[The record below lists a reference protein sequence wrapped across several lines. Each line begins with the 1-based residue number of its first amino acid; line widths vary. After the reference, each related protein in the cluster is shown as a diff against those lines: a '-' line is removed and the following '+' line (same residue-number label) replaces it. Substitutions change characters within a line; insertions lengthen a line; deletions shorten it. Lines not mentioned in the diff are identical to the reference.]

1 MRQAAW
7 SLMAVACALVF
18 VLDQVTKQAVVA
30 SIDRGEDVS
39 FFIGINLTYVRN
51 EGIAF
56 GIGSGGALV
65 VVVTLV
71 ALTLL
76 LGWFAAHA
84 TVSRMWLPVGAL
96 FGGALGNLADRARG
110 GYVIDFIDPVAWPA
124 FNVADIAIVLGLL
137 GLLYVS
143 EGEAARRR
151 ETAGTT

>member
-1 MRQAAW
+1 
-7 SLMAVACALVF
+7 MAVACALVF

-30 SIDRGEDVS
+30 SIDRGEDVQ
-39 FFIGINLTYVRN
+39 FFIGVNLTYVRN

-56 GIGSGGALV
+56 GIGSGGTLV

-76 LGWFAAHA
+76 LGWFTAHA
-84 TVSRMWLPVGAL
+84 TVSRLWLPVGAL
-96 FGGALGNLADRARG
+96 FGGALGNLADRARE
-110 GYVIDFIDPVAWPA
+110 GYVVDFIDPVAWPA

-143 EGEAARRR
+143 EVETARRR
-151 ETAGTT
+151 EAASAT